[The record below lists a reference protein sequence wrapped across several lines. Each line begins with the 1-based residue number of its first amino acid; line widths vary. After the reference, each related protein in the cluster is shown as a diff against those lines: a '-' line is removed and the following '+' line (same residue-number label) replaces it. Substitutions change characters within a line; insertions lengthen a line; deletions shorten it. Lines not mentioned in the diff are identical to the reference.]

1 MAGYLH
7 IFLASA
13 PLMSPRLCV
22 RNLKMLEDLKKPPA
36 KTEKPDVSK
45 NTLDVDRII
54 EMAWEDRTPFEAIK
68 RLYGL
73 NEGEVIT
80 IMRRGLKRSSFNRW
94 RARVSG
100 RTTKHEKLRHPSI
113 DRHKCPTQNKIKS
126 R

>member
-1 MAGYLH
+1 MQE
-7 IFLASA
+7 
-13 PLMSPRLCV
+13 
-22 RNLKMLEDLKKPPA
+22 NLKKRSG
-36 KTEKPDVSK
+36 KTEKPDASK

-68 RLYGL
+68 RLFGL
-73 NEGEVIT
+73 KEGEVMT
-80 IMRRGLKRSSFNRW
+80 IMRRGMKRSSFNRW

-100 RTTKHEKLRHPSI
+100 RQTKHEKLRHPSI

>member
-1 MAGYLH
+1 M
-7 IFLASA
+7 
-13 PLMSPRLCV
+13 R
-22 RNLKMLEDLKKPPA
+22 EDLKQHVVVA
-36 KTEKPDVSK
+36 QKPDVSINK
-45 NTLDVDRII
+45 LEVSRIV

-80 IMRRGLKRSSFNRW
+80 IMRRGLKRPSFNRW

-100 RTTKHEKLRHPSI
+100 RPTKHEKLRRPSI
-113 DRHKCPTQNKIKS
+113 NRHRCPTQNKIKS